1 MDKVWTS
8 NTHPSEEGVAKC
20 QVRAALL
27 RGSRLSWLWR
37 ALVPASNRP
46 RMLILPLTS
55 IRITSPTT
63 DMLSSVASRFV
74 KKAAQATVTRR
85 KLHLSRKTSS
95 AIPVFPSASLA
106 VEDAQLASSA
116 AYKAARAK
124 FSVPASKESIEKTK
138 KALEKHGHLVTVVP
152 DKASALST
160 LQKLIPDKSSV
171 NMAGS
176 TSLVRDLTFV
186 PAVAVRR
193 PILRARQQ
201 NLFWPHPAFSV
212 LTDSLFLP
220 LCHSARNWIR
230 RLLGKH

>member
-1 MDKVWTS
+1 MTS
-8 NTHPSEEGVAKC
+8 RGQSQADQARTRQKKPAKA
-20 QVRAALL
+20 QEAKFARLFFAVLGSGAFARPATL
-27 RGSRLSWLWR
+27 RSRTQR
-37 ALVPASNRP
+37 ALIPP
-46 RMLILPLTS
+46 LPP

-74 KKAAQATVTRR
+74 KKASQSAITRR
-85 KLHLSRKTSS
+85 KLHLSRKASS
-95 AIPVFPSASLA
+95 AIPVFSSATLA

-152 DKASALST
+152 NKASALST

-176 TSLVRDLTFV
+176 TSLVRDLMSV
-186 PAVAVRR
+186 LAAAVRR
-193 PILRARQQ
+193 PILRATTAKKTL
-201 NLFWPHPAFSV
+201 LFF
-212 LTDSLFLP
+212 FL
-220 LCHSARNWIR
+220 
-230 RLLGKH
+230 LLLLNPF